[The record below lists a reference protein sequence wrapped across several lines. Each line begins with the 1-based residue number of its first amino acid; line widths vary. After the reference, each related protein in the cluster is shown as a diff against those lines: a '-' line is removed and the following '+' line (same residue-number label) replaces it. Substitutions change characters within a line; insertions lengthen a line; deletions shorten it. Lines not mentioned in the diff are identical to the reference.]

1 MDEHFVIQIISE
13 TGRTFTRIGVQT
25 KQGWFAELVG
35 RLVSTALIFLLAR
48 AISLCKG
55 TRTPAAWM
63 QEVGKEQRLAYS
75 FWLFTPGCQN
85 IQGSIAMTYRLLK
98 HRAG

>member
-25 KQGWFAELVG
+25 KQGWFVESVG
-35 RLVSTALIFLLAR
+35 RLVSTALGSLLAG
-48 AISLCKG
+48 ALLLCKG

-75 FWLFTPGCQN
+75 F
-85 IQGSIAMTYRLLK
+85 
-98 HRAG
+98 